1 MFTSRKTAARR
12 GLGGCGAKVG
22 VGGRGPP
29 QYSRINWKCIR
40 LLVMLKRVSI
50 EWGKRVGIVAD
61 GIAAELFERDEEMK
75 LLSDVLAGVQ
85 RREGGVV
92 LIGGGPGVGKTALLD
107 VFLRRAADAG
117 AQVFSASGSVSAS
130 GGDLAV
136 VRELFLGTEDEDGIR
151 SATRSSRGAAEFE
164 DRLFAAMCRET
175 RDQLVVIAVDDVQLA
190 DAASLRCLLYLV
202 RRLRTAPLMM
212 VLCES
217 TGPQLLPPA
226 FHAELLRHP
235 QARQLRLLPLSR
247 DGIAGVIE
255 HHVDTVEAP
264 GLVADFHAVSGGN
277 PLLVHAL
284 LADSRAARRLDPR
297 QPSKAVA
304 STAFTKAALAWAYR
318 DEAEL
323 FDVAA
328 GVAVLGE
335 SATPPLVAC
344 LVGRGADTVEQVMT
358 ALDTAGLLE
367 NGALR
372 DAAVGKAVLEH
383 VDAVAK
389 ADLRRR
395 AARLLYDD
403 GAPATVVAQHLLA
416 ASVTEPWAGRTL
428 LEAAYR
434 SMDAGQEEMSL
445 DCLRLAGQSACAERD
460 RAAVLMAR
468 VKIGWQI
475 DPRMVAPWTD
485 ALLDTLRAGHL
496 KGADAAW
503 TVKYLVWTGKFDE
516 ARESLALLSEGPYA
530 EDPRVED
537 ELHVVRHWLR
547 HTVPALDGGTVSG
560 GPQRPPRR
568 GIQPRQ
574 VGPASYAVELLGTVM
589 AEGPDGYAPAMAEEI
604 LRGCHSGTT
613 GVEALEAALLTLVYG
628 DRPDRALFWCDVL
641 LQQTGARTRGTVVAV
656 LSAIRAEVAL
666 RLGSLPAAEDHAR
679 DALSAISH
687 AGWGVAVGSPLS
699 ALVMAATAS
708 GKSGLAGA
716 WLNREVPDGMFGT
729 RHGLLYTHARG
740 HYHLAVDRPA
750 AALDDFLT
758 CGELAKKWGADTPT
772 FLPWRTSA
780 AQAHLALGNPVEAR
794 TLVREQLGRP
804 GGSTFRARG
813 VSLRLLA
820 AVSGL
825 DQRPALLRESINLLE
840 GCGSQ
845 VELIRSLA
853 DRSQVLHVL
862 GAPAKARMAA
872 RHARTVADNCGA
884 DALFRRLFRDEVP
897 DGEGEVEVAEGEG
910 EGSASLT
917 AAERRVTALAA
928 VGHSN
933 REIGRKLFITKSTV
947 EQHLTRVYRKL
958 GVRSRAEL
966 GDLFAGTDMG
976 SGDEQLLRTS

>member
-1 MFTSRKTAARR
+1 MD
-12 GLGGCGAKVG
+12 
-22 VGGRGPP
+22 
-29 QYSRINWKCIR
+29 
-40 LLVMLKRVSI
+40 
-50 EWGKRVGIVAD
+50 KRVGIVAG
-61 GIAAELFERDEEMK
+61 GIVAELFERDEEMD
-75 LLSDVLAGVQ
+75 LLADVLAGVQ

-130 GGDLAV
+130 GVDLAV
-136 VRELFLGTEDEDGIR
+136 IKELFLGSDDEEEIR
-151 SATRSSRGAAEFE
+151 AATRSSKGAAEFE

-175 RDQLVVIAVDDVQLA
+175 RSQLVVVAVDDVQLA

-217 TGPQLLPPA
+217 TGPQMLPPA

-264 GLVADFHAVSGGN
+264 DLVADFHAVSGGN

-284 LADSRAARRLDPR
+284 LADSRDARRLDPQ

-335 SATPPLVAC
+335 SATPSLVAC
-344 LVGRGADTVEQVMT
+344 LVGRGADVVDQVMT

-367 NGALR
+367 NGTLR
-372 DAAVGKAVLEH
+372 DAAVGKAILEH

-395 AARLLYDD
+395 AARLLHDD

-428 LEAAYR
+428 LDAAYR
-434 SMDAGQEEMSL
+434 SMEAGHEEMSL
-445 DCLRLAGQSACAERD
+445 DCLRLAGQSACTERD

-475 DPRMVAPWTD
+475 DPRMVAPWLD
-485 ALLDTLRAGHL
+485 ALVDTLRAGHL

-503 TVKYLVWTGKFDE
+503 TVKYLAWHGQFDE
-516 ARESLALLSEGPYA
+516 AGEALVALSEGPYA

-560 GPQRPPRR
+560 GPRRPPRR
-568 GIQPRQ
+568 GLQPRQ
-574 VGPASYAVELLGTVM
+574 VSPSSYALELLGTVM
-589 AEGPDGYAPAMAEEI
+589 AEGPDEHALAMAEEI
-604 LRGCHSGTT
+604 LRGCRSSTT

-641 LQQTGARTRGTVVAV
+641 LQQAGSHVRGTVAAI
-656 LSAIRAEVAL
+656 LAGIRAEVAL
-666 RLGSLPAAEDHAR
+666 HQGALPVAEQYAR

-687 AGWGVAVGSPLS
+687 SGWGVAIGSPLS
-699 ALVMAATAS
+699 ALVLAATAS

-716 WLNREVPDGMFGT
+716 WLNHDVPVGMFET

-772 FLPWRTSA
+772 FLPWRSSA
-780 AQAHLALGNPVEAR
+780 AQAHLALGNPTQAR
-794 TLVREQLGRP
+794 ALVREQLGRP
-804 GGSTFRARG
+804 GGSTPRARG
-813 VSLRLLA
+813 VALRLMA
-820 AVSGL
+820 ASSEL
-825 DQRPALLRESINLLE
+825 DQRSALLRESVNLLE
-840 GCGSQ
+840 SCGSQ
-845 VELIRSLA
+845 IELIRALA
-853 DRSQVLHVL
+853 DRSRALHDL
-862 GAPAKARMAA
+862 GAPAKARMVA
-872 RHARTVADNCGA
+872 RHARTVADNCAA
-884 DALFRRLFRDEVP
+884 DALFRRLFRDESC
-897 DGEGEVEVAEGEG
+897 EGEG
-910 EGSASLT
+910 GSDCSQDEDEGSVSLT

-958 GVRSRAEL
+958 GVRSRADL
-966 GDLFAGTDMG
+966 GDLFAGTNLAG
-976 SGDEQLLRTS
+976 TSGLANTS

>member
-1 MFTSRKTAARR
+1 MD
-12 GLGGCGAKVG
+12 
-22 VGGRGPP
+22 
-29 QYSRINWKCIR
+29 
-40 LLVMLKRVSI
+40 LL
-50 EWGKRVGIVAD
+50 A
-61 GIAAELFERDEEMK
+61 
-75 LLSDVLAGVQ
+75 DVLAGVQ

-130 GGDLAV
+130 GVDLAV
-136 VRELFLGTEDEDGIR
+136 IKELFLGSDDEEEIR
-151 SATRSSRGAAEFE
+151 AATRSSKGAAEFE

-175 RDQLVVIAVDDVQLA
+175 RSQLVVVAVDDVQLA

-217 TGPQLLPPA
+217 TGPQMLPPA

-264 GLVADFHAVSGGN
+264 DLVADFHAVSGGN

-284 LADSRAARRLDPR
+284 LADSRDARRLDPQ

-335 SATPPLVAC
+335 SATPSLVAC
-344 LVGRGADTVEQVMT
+344 LVGRGADVVDQVMT

-367 NGALR
+367 NGTLR
-372 DAAVGKAVLEH
+372 DAAVGKAILEH

-395 AARLLYDD
+395 AARLLHDD

-428 LEAAYR
+428 LDAAYR
-434 SMDAGQEEMSL
+434 SMEAGHEEMSL
-445 DCLRLAGQSACAERD
+445 DCLRLAGQSACTERD

-475 DPRMVAPWTD
+475 DPRMVAPWLD
-485 ALLDTLRAGHL
+485 ALVDTLRAGHL

-503 TVKYLVWTGKFDE
+503 TVKYLAWHGQFDE
-516 ARESLALLSEGPYA
+516 AGEALVALSEGPYA

-560 GPQRPPRR
+560 GPRRPPRR
-568 GIQPRQ
+568 GLQPRQ
-574 VGPASYAVELLGTVM
+574 VSPSSYALELLGTVM
-589 AEGPDGYAPAMAEEI
+589 AEGPDEHALAMAEEI
-604 LRGCHSGTT
+604 LRGCRSSTT

-641 LQQTGARTRGTVVAV
+641 LQQAGSHVRGTVAAI
-656 LSAIRAEVAL
+656 LAGIRAEVAL
-666 RLGSLPAAEDHAR
+666 HQGALPVAEQYAR

-687 AGWGVAVGSPLS
+687 SGWGVAIGSPLS
-699 ALVMAATAS
+699 ALVLAATAS

-716 WLNREVPDGMFGT
+716 WLNHDVPVGMFET

-772 FLPWRTSA
+772 FLPWRSSA
-780 AQAHLALGNPVEAR
+780 AQAHLALGNPTQAR
-794 TLVREQLGRP
+794 ALVREQLGRP
-804 GGSTFRARG
+804 GGSTPRARG
-813 VSLRLLA
+813 VALRLMA
-820 AVSGL
+820 ASSEL
-825 DQRPALLRESINLLE
+825 DQRSALLRESVNLLE
-840 GCGSQ
+840 SCGSQ
-845 VELIRSLA
+845 IELIRALA
-853 DRSQVLHVL
+853 DRSRALHDL
-862 GAPAKARMAA
+862 GAPAKARMVA
-872 RHARTVADNCGA
+872 RHARTVADNCAA
-884 DALFRRLFRDEVP
+884 DALFRRLFRDESC
-897 DGEGEVEVAEGEG
+897 EGEG
-910 EGSASLT
+910 GSDCSQDEDEGSVSLT

-958 GVRSRAEL
+958 GVRSRADL
-966 GDLFAGTDMG
+966 GDLFAGTNLAG
-976 SGDEQLLRTS
+976 TSGLANTS